1 MVGVTCWTKF
11 LYSPSHTFQM
21 KWREGG
27 IFMQRILQLMV
38 NFCGTKDILF
48 GEENLFS
55 NLLCLLKI
63 TPSIF
68 LYAKYSVF

>member
-1 MVGVTCWTKF
+1 
-11 LYSPSHTFQM
+11 
-21 KWREGG
+21 
-27 IFMQRILQLMV
+27 MQRILQLMV